1 MMRLKAVR
9 GLLVGEVASLRVAAV
24 ESAEEGFDAASEQ
37 VAREREALAKARRR
51 ALLVAVLDG
60 VALAVLFAFRDAGRA
75 FLSTEGEEL
84 VFTLG
89 VLVVAVHL
97 GFRLAQ
103 FLQLRTVERLYE
115 ELLGRE
121 A

>member
-24 ESAEEGFDAASEQ
+24 ESAEEGFDADSEQ

-60 VALAVLFAFRDAGRA
+60 AALAVLFYFRDAGRA
-75 FLSTEGEEL
+75 FLSTEGEEV